1 MKIALDV
8 MGSDNHPAPEID
20 GAVMAAREYGI
31 HLTLVGDENRL
42 ERELAQRDV
51 SDLPLEIVHAGEA
64 ITMTDKPAQAAREK
78 RDSSVHIGL
87 SLVEDGKA
95 DAFVSCG
102 NTGAILAIATLQKL
116 RRIRG
121 VHRPALSSI
130 VPFRE
135 RHIILVDIGANVDSK
150 AEWLSQFALMGS
162 VYAQK
167 ALGYPKPRVALLS
180 NGEEEGK
187 GYSLIHETAPILA
200 ADDRL
205 NFVGNIEPKEIVQ
218 AEADVIV
225 SDGFVGNILIKS
237 LEAMGMAM
245 FDALRE
251 EVRADLRSKL
261 GGVLLRPT
269 LRRVYKQF
277 DPFEI
282 GGAPLL
288 GVDGVVIIGHGRSNA
303 NAIKNAIR
311 QAKQAVEGRVVDAI
325 RAGLGK

>member
-1 MKIALDV
+1 VADK
-8 MGSDNHPAPEID
+8 
-20 GAVMAAREYGI
+20 
-31 HLTLVGDENRL
+31 RL
-42 ERELAQRDV
+42 
-51 SDLPLEIVHAGEA
+51 H
-64 ITMTDKPAQAAREK
+64 
-78 RDSSVHIGL
+78 
-87 SLVEDGKA
+87 
-95 DAFVSCG
+95 
-102 NTGAILAIATLQKL
+102 
-116 RRIRG
+116 
-121 VHRPALSSI
+121 
-130 VPFRE
+130 
-135 RHIILVDIGANVDSK
+135 
-150 AEWLSQFALMGS
+150 
-162 VYAQK
+162 Y
-167 ALGYPKPRVALLS
+167 
-180 NGEEEGK
+180 
-187 GYSLIHETAPILA
+187 
-200 ADDRL
+200 
-205 NFVGNIEPKEIVQ
+205 VGNIEPKEIVQ

-261 GGVLLRPT
+261 GGLLLRPT

-325 RAGLGK
+325 REGLGK